1 MNPIIRSVTMKQRK
15 TISFIL
21 CLLVTTF
28 SLQGQ
33 QTLIHAGRLIDTDK
47 KSIKK
52 NIDILVE
59 GNRIVKVGKSLKS
72 NSATVIDLSDKTV
85 LPGLIDG
92 HTHICLTPDYSS

>member
-1 MNPIIRSVTMKQRK
+1 MKQRK

-52 NIDILVE
+52 NIDI
-59 GNRIVKVGKSLKS
+59 
-72 NSATVIDLSDKTV
+72 
-85 LPGLIDG
+85 
-92 HTHICLTPDYSS
+92 